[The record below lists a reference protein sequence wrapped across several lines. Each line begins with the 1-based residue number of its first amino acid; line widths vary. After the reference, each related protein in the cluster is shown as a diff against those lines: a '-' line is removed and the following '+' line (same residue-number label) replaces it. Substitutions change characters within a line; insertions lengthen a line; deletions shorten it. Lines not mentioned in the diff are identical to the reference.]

1 MDSFFKAAVS
11 DLDKLLDDFEQN
23 TDEFE
28 YCKTHSA
35 SFCDLAYQSSVVT
48 PHGFTPESVS
58 DPASVSEGTDR
69 EHNVFDSLES
79 TERKEIYTKLCQH
92 ATSPLTDLDLLSTV
106 DNRKAKTIET
116 YCLEHESKPVC
127 DLVSDTEAV
136 INRDY
141 SLSLSE
147 NVNTVECP
155 LEDHLLVDLSAL
167 HVHNTGDRVHNDIYF
182 VSNEQL
188 HTTTTTDIFENSKHG
203 ADLSQLNIILPSMN
217 KDESVNSNI
226 DCYPKENC
234 TEKIEEK
241 NIIECTQFQKPKSCL
256 ITNDQSSSNALESGC
271 LLNSFESNA
280 LKSDSVSNHDE
291 TVQNHARTETALE
304 QKSSLEH
311 LDKLLNEEM
320 CVDNADT
327 PFIKGPEPEK
337 SNRFVCGAEHDN
349 NALLSCLPVAV
360 SVHSSLIAAEN
371 SLNNKHVANESENVL
386 LGETPAPHTSECLS
400 NAPETLFVDVTW
412 KPQIP
417 EHSLDTEEPM
427 QPNVMYSLQRRNQS
441 FDVPEIAYADAAQHP
456 ESSKVDNLPKVIA
469 VGMSQNLQSN
479 SLHHELDTAGHTVMI
494 KHSTENSECLHEE
507 NEVEIKTLI
516 VDDEKPT
523 FAMEGTTDVDRIGP
537 DTTCKGSQPDITG
550 VLDMPPPITCVVSN
564 AIVNI
569 NELVNPEDVTN
580 SHQVDT
586 IDYSSLTESISF
598 SLDYSDNIISNKDAV
613 DDFCLGGMVTDEELD
628 AFLREQALKSMDSK
642 MPDSVEEGF
651 LKINDDPAQNSQAG
665 KSIFNSA
672 EDAVNAESELP
683 ESERTFSRV
692 DRKETD
698 FLNDSKESNKY
709 LNEGMERGDLV
720 LIKSVS
726 SSPSVNQIVSNE
738 SIHFGGARPKQ
749 LFMHP
754 SRSLQKDPKNDNES
768 DNCSDGLYSAEEEP
782 VNINLANTPEICQG
796 KLFTGPEYCNS
807 ESKDHLSEI
816 EETSDSLTILA
827 NVEDDLGES
836 FLPNDKLTK
845 ETSSLGLKQPF
856 WVPDSDAPK
865 CMRCHCRFTFT
876 KRRHHCRACG
886 KVFCGVCCNRKC
898 KLEYMEKEARVCAIC
913 YETIHKAGCPREQ
926 KRVWFADGILP
937 NGEIADP
944 CKLTSGSRR
953 LSQDSSPVT
962 QEPPED
968 RLPDSPLLKV
978 QDSPDEFPVTE
989 KSLQCSLDAAL
1000 DTASSSSGVNVTN
1013 FPSEP
1018 SDFRVLVKVQKLV
1031 KKATSLIPDDEDGLP
1046 PLVVFPK
1053 VDQGGDI
1060 FVDDYPLINEV
1071 MLKLENDN
1079 VELVTFALN
1088 ANLLVNVLKVT
1099 YCLQKCWC
1107 FSSNGLQ
1114 AFGQAE
1120 VVIVLHCQL
1129 EEKSLLKD
1137 IFSLYMTI
1145 YQDALNGKHTENL
1158 GSITFTESFLG
1169 SKDHGG
1175 FLFISPTFQPI
1186 NDLYIP
1192 NCPVVFGILIHKLE
1206 VPWAKVFPLRLM
1218 LRLGA
1223 EYNVYP
1229 STLMSVRCRKPLFR
1243 EPGHTVMNLLMDLR
1257 NYQYTLPYI
1266 EGLLILME
1274 MGNSSIEIPKE
1285 KYNEVMKLL
1294 TSPNEHVISMGASF
1308 GAEADSYLVCVQNE
1322 DGAYQTQANSKAGK
1336 TRKTTGA
1343 SFVVFNGAL
1352 KTSSGFI
1359 GKSSIVEDGLMV
1371 QITPNTMEAL
1381 RQSLRDKK
1389 DFQIPCGKVNSP
1401 DSREYVNIRWVEQRS
1416 SLRAG
1421 FVSPVDGKSLEA
1433 VPSIKLQQEAEFEA
1447 AGKCIKCTEVFYVLK
1462 SEAVSFAN
1470 IPPAH
1475 SQFLKEIATSC
1486 CAALSVHLLSLTQS
1500 HVNNLGL
1507 RIFSETDVVEYQ
1519 AGSGGKLLPQ
1529 AYMNEL
1535 DNVLIPVIH
1544 GGNVALLHYPVELEF
1559 IFFITER
1566 LD

>member
-58 DPASVSEGTDR
+58 NPASVLEGTDR

-79 TERKEIYTKLCQH
+79 TERQEIYTKLCQH
-92 ATSPLTDLDLLSTV
+92 ATNPLTDLDLLSTV
-106 DNRKAKTIET
+106 DNRKAKTIDT
-116 YCLEHESKPVC
+116 CCLEHEIKPVC
-127 DLVSDTEAV
+127 DLVSDTEAF

-141 SLSLSE
+141 SHNLSE
-147 NVNTVECP
+147 NVNTVESP
-155 LEDHLLVDLSAL
+155 LEGRLLVDLSAL
-167 HVHNTGDRVHNDIYF
+167 HVHNTGDGVHNDIYF

-188 HTTTTTDIFENSKHG
+188 YTTTTTDIFENSKHG
-203 ADLSQLNIILPSMN
+203 ADLSQLNIILPSVN

-234 TEKIEEK
+234 TEKIEER

-256 ITNDQSSSNALESGC
+256 ITNDQSSSNASESVC
-271 LLNSFESNA
+271 LSNSFESNA
-280 LKSDSVSNHDE
+280 LKSDSVSDHDE
-291 TVQNHARTETALE
+291 TVQNHASTETALE
-304 QKSSLEH
+304 QKSSLEQ

-320 CVDNADT
+320 CIDNADT
-327 PFIKGPEPEK
+327 PFIKGSEPEK
-337 SNRFVCGAEHDN
+337 SNRFVCGAEHN
-349 NALLSCLPVAV
+349 SALLSCLPV
-360 SVHSSLIAAEN
+360 SVHSSVIAAEN
-371 SLNNKHVANESENVL
+371 SLNNKHVANESENVP
-386 LGETPAPHTSECLS
+386 LGETQAPYTSECLS

-417 EHSLDTEEPM
+417 EHSLDTEEAM
-427 QPNVMYSLQRRNQS
+427 QPNVICSLQRRNTS
-441 FDVPEIAYADAAQHP
+441 FDVPELAYADAAQNP
-456 ESSKVDNLPKVIA
+456 ESSKVDNLPKMIA
-469 VGMSQNLQSN
+469 VGMPQNLQSNN
-479 SLHHELDTAGHTVMI
+479 SLHHELDTAGHSVMI
-494 KHSTENSECLHEE
+494 KHSTGNSECLHEE
-507 NEVEIKTLI
+507 NKTGIKTPI
-516 VDDEKPT
+516 VDDKNPA
-523 FAMEGTTDVDRIGP
+523 FVVEGTTNVDHIGP
-537 DTTCKGSQPDITG
+537 DTTCNGSQPDITG
-550 VLDMPPPITCVVSN
+550 VLDIPPPITCVVSN
-564 AIVNI
+564 AIDNVNG
-569 NELVNPEDVTN
+569 LVNPEDVTDSN
-580 SHQVDT
+580 QVDT

-598 SLDYSDNIISNKDAV
+598 SLDFSNNIISNKDVV

-628 AFLREQALKSMDSK
+628 AFLREQALKSMDSET
-642 MPDSVEEGF
+642 PDSAEEGF
-651 LKINDDPAQNSQAG
+651 LKINDDPVQNSRAD

-672 EDAVNAESELP
+672 DDAVNAESELP

-692 DRKETD
+692 DTPVCSKETD
-698 FLNDSKESNKY
+698 FLNDSKESSKY

-720 LIKSVS
+720 LIKSIS
-726 SSPSVNQIVSNE
+726 SIPSVNQIVSNE
-738 SIHFGGARPKQ
+738 SVHFGGARPKQ

-754 SRSLQKDPKNDNES
+754 SRSLQKNPKNDNES
-768 DNCSDGLYSAEEEP
+768 DNCSHGLYSAEEEP
-782 VNINLANTPEICQG
+782 VNTNLANTPEICQD

-807 ESKDHLSEI
+807 ESKDHLSET
-816 EETSDSLTILA
+816 EETSDSLTVLA

-953 LSQDSSPVT
+953 SSQDPSPVT

-968 RLPDSPLLKV
+968 RLPDSPLLKA

-989 KSLQCSLDAAL
+989 KSFQCSLDAAL
-1000 DTASSSSGVNVTN
+1000 GTASSSPGVNVTN

-1018 SDFRVLVKVQKLV
+1018 SDFRVLVKVQKLI

-1053 VDQGGDI
+1053 VEQGADI
-1060 FVDDYPLINEV
+1060 YVQDYPLINEV

-1079 VELVTFALN
+1079 VEPVSFALN

-1145 YQDALNGKHTENL
+1145 YQDALNGKPTENL
-1158 GSITFTESFLG
+1158 GSITFTDSFLG

-1186 NDLYIP
+1186 NDL
-1192 NCPVVFGILIHKLE
+1192 
-1206 VPWAKVFPLRLM
+1206 
-1218 LRLGA
+1218 
-1223 EYNVYP
+1223 
-1229 STLMSVRCRKPLFR
+1229 
-1243 EPGHTVMNLLMDLR
+1243 
-1257 NYQYTLPYI
+1257 
-1266 EGLLILME
+1266 
-1274 MGNSSIEIPKE
+1274 
-1285 KYNEVMKLL
+1285 
-1294 TSPNEHVISMGASF
+1294 
-1308 GAEADSYLVCVQNE
+1308 
-1322 DGAYQTQANSKAGK
+1322 
-1336 TRKTTGA
+1336 
-1343 SFVVFNGAL
+1343 
-1352 KTSSGFI
+1352 
-1359 GKSSIVEDGLMV
+1359 
-1371 QITPNTMEAL
+1371 
-1381 RQSLRDKK
+1381 
-1389 DFQIPCGKVNSP
+1389 
-1401 DSREYVNIRWVEQRS
+1401 
-1416 SLRAG
+1416 
-1421 FVSPVDGKSLEA
+1421 
-1433 VPSIKLQQEAEFEA
+1433 
-1447 AGKCIKCTEVFYVLK
+1447 
-1462 SEAVSFAN
+1462 
-1470 IPPAH
+1470 
-1475 SQFLKEIATSC
+1475 
-1486 CAALSVHLLSLTQS
+1486 
-1500 HVNNLGL
+1500 
-1507 RIFSETDVVEYQ
+1507 
-1519 AGSGGKLLPQ
+1519 
-1529 AYMNEL
+1529 
-1535 DNVLIPVIH
+1535 
-1544 GGNVALLHYPVELEF
+1544 
-1559 IFFITER
+1559 
-1566 LD
+1566 